1 MTNPSETDVQHLG
14 ILWMLRLDGPLPG
27 SPQPRIPVTLS
38 RAGLGEAEELTLAM
52 GLDDPAPVLQRFH
65 VGSRCYIVRA
75 DDKFVAYGWISFD
88 EEEVGE
94 LGLRIRLNKGEAYIW
109 DCGTLPAYRGKRL
122 YPALLGYMLRELQ
135 SADFQRVWIGTDA
148 DNLPSQVG
156 VALAGCQPILDVVRD
171 SSTHRLVS
179 RGRSGVPIEDVVDA
193 HYAMFGNRDAT
204 QIILPEISE

>member
-1 MTNPSETDVQHLG
+1 MTNPAQTDVQHLG
-14 ILWMLRLDGPLPG
+14 ILWMLRLDRPLPG
-27 SPQPRIPVTLS
+27 SPEPRLPVIFS
-38 RAGLGEAEELTLAM
+38 RVGLEEVGELALAM
-52 GLDDPAPVLQRFH
+52 GLDNPDLVLQRFH

-75 DDKFVAYGWISFD
+75 GNKIVAYGWISFN
-88 EEEVGE
+88 EEDIGE

-109 DCGTLPAYRGKRL
+109 DCSTLPAYRGQRL
-122 YPALLGYMLRELQ
+122 YPALLGYMLSELQ
-135 SADFQRVWIGTDA
+135 SAGFQRVWIGTDA